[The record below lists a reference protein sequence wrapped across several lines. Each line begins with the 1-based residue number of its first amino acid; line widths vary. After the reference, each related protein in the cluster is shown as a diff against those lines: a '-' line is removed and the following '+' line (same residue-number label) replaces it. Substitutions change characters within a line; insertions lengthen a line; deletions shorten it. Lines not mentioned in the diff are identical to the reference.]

1 MNKALDKAKMDFVQ
15 SWGAFGSHWGI
26 SKTMAQVHAFL
37 LVTAEPITADE
48 LMEALLISRGNV
60 NMNVRELIDWGL
72 VSRITKAGERKEF
85 FLAEKDIYT
94 VVRRIIKERK
104 KRELEPM
111 LELMRGLQKVEGS
124 KSDIEYKTFKNTI
137 DNIISFSEQA
147 DKTLERIVKSE
158 ESWFWNNFLKLIK

>member
-1 MNKALDKAKMDFVQ
+1 MALTLDVAKKEFVQ

-26 SKTMAQVHAFL
+26 SKTMAQVHAHL
-37 LVTAEPITADE
+37 LITPDPITADDIMAD
-48 LMEALLISRGNV
+48 LQISRGNV

-72 VSRITKAGERKEF
+72 VTRITKAGERKEY

-104 KRELEPM
+104 RKELEPM
-111 LELMRGLQKVEGS
+111 LELMKQLSKIEGEKTS
-124 KSDIEYKTFKNTI
+124 KEYKTYKKTV
-137 DNIISFSEQA
+137 DSIISFSEQA
-147 DKTLERIVKSE
+147 DKTLDRIVKSE